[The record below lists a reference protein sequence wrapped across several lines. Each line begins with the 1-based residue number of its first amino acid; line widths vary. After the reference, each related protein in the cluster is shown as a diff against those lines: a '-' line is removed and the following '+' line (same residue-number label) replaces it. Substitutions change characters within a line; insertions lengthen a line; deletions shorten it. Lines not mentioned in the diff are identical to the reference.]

1 MHMRTHLAI
10 VLTLLAGLSGMAAND
25 KTDAKKPTG
34 CEIGAEVPP
43 FYVRE
48 ITSDHPNLAVCLVCK
63 NGDRPSVLVSVRK
76 IDQQVERLLAAVDR
90 TVDSHRAEGLR
101 GFAIFLPAN
110 ATDLKD
116 LPARLTTLARDRN
129 LSLPLTIPVE
139 SATGPA
145 SLKLPDD
152 VQTTVLFYADK
163 KIVARS
169 FFKSGDLSSEKTDQ
183 LIEIAKS
190 LAKAVD
196 PLSSKAS
203 APEK

>member
-1 MHMRTHLAI
+1 MRTHLAI
-10 VLTLLAGLSGMAAND
+10 VLTLLAGLSGMGADDN
-25 KTDAKKPTG
+25 THAKKPTG

-63 NGDRPSVLVSVRK
+63 NGDRPSVLVSVRRL
-76 IDQQVERLLAAVDR
+76 DQQVERLLAAIDR

-101 GFAIFLPAN
+101 GFAIFLPAD
-110 ATDLKD
+110 AKDLME
-116 LPARLTTLARDRN
+116 LPARLTTLAHDRN

-145 SLKLPDD
+145 SLKLPEG
-152 VQTTVLFYADK
+152 VQTTVLFYVDK

-169 FFKSGDLSSEKTDQ
+169 FFKSGELSSDQTDQ
-183 LIEIAKS
+183 LLETAKS
-190 LAKAVD
+190 LAKPAD
-196 PLSSKAS
+196 PPSSKTS
-203 APEK
+203 ETGK